1 MKKTDVLR
9 KKLLLLTKSLSE
21 KKSNS
26 KQQIQAINNQE
37 LNDLVYFFNRNA
49 LSAKNYSSL
58 NEPQFDMDNFA
69 NAVKTNDYGK
79 LNSQIYQFQQ
89 STIDHLEE
97 KIEKL
102 NNLNNQL
109 LIESASKDTELETYK
124 KELKLKVT

>member
-1 MKKTDVLR
+1 MLR

-37 LNDLVYFFNRNA
+37 LNDLVYFYN
-49 LSAKNYSSL
+49 KNILNTNSSNL
-58 NEPQFDMDNFA
+58 NEPQFDMDIFM
-69 NAVKTNDYGK
+69 NAVKTNELGK

-89 STIDHLEE
+89 STIDHLEA

-109 LIESASKDTELETYK
+109 LIDSAAKDTDLEACK
-124 KELKLKVT
+124 KELKLKVKKI